1 MLLTPRMRTLL
12 ALRFQEGLSSR
23 QISKIL
29 SVSANQAADGI
40 VWALQTDAWSTN
52 GPAVLHAYDATNVG
66 TELYNST
73 QAAGGRDTLGPAV
86 KFTVPTVVNGKVY
99 VGTASELDVFGLL
112 P

>member
-1 MLLTPRMRTLL
+1 M
-12 ALRFQEGLSSR
+12 
-23 QISKIL
+23 
-29 SVSANQAADGI
+29 
-40 VWALQTDAWSTN
+40 
-52 GPAVLHAYDATNVG
+52 LHAYDATNVG